1 MTRKNS
7 GTDVTLYPAVSA
19 DLPELVRFAR
29 RVFDETFSPDNPPE
43 VMIPYMDEAFTM
55 ERITAEWQ
63 EPLSIFWLA
72 RIDGQLAGYARIRR
86 NPEMDHQLGPY
97 HLELQRL
104 YVDSRWHGHG
114 VSNQLMEAAI
124 AHAAGQDW
132 LWLGVWEKNPRAIR
146 FYEKWGFETFGTHEF
161 LMGEDRQTD
170 LVMRLR
176 LQQ

>member
-1 MTRKNS
+1 M
-7 GTDVTLYPAVSA
+7 
-19 DLPELVRFAR
+19 
-29 RVFDETFSPDNPPE
+29 
-43 VMIPYMDEAFTM
+43 
-55 ERITAEWQ
+55 
-63 EPLSIFWLA
+63 FWLA
-72 RIDGQLAGYARIRR
+72 RIDGLLTGYARVRR
-86 NPEMDHQLGPY
+86 NSEMDHKLGSR

-114 VSNQLMEAAI
+114 VANQLMEAAI